1 MRTPSLLRGP
11 GSANLPL
18 YMTFADFIT
27 TTRRPSLGTEAVDNV
42 LKAIRE
48 HLGMDVAFVSEFRE
62 TDRVF
67 WHVSARDR
75 TPIQPGDS
83 AALQDGYCQ
92 RVVDGRLPELIP
104 DTKLIPAAVALPET
118 AATPIG
124 AHLSVPV
131 RLSDGRLFGT
141 LCCFSFA
148 SNPSLGERDIGI
160 LRAFAS
166 LLGAQIERDFL
177 ESKSLVESRARITGA
192 LRAGQPA
199 IVYQPIYH
207 LKTGRLAGL
216 EGLSRFNL
224 EPARPPNEWFAE
236 AAEVG
241 MGADLELAAIRT
253 AIESLPR
260 IPADAY
266 LSVNCSPQTILD
278 ARLQNFLQGVDLQR
292 VVLEVTEHDYINDYP
307 ALLSVLTPLRA
318 LGLRVA
324 IDDAGAGYASLRHVL
339 NFQPEKIKLDISLT
353 KNLDADPKRRALAS
367 ALIAFGREIHSHIVA
382 EGVETAAELATLM
395 RIGVDSAQG
404 YFLARPMPLEEALAQ
419 SFPKINSA
427 AGRGATPETSPA
439 KLRS

>member
-1 MRTPSLLRGP
+1 
-11 GSANLPL
+11 
-18 YMTFADFIT
+18 MTFADFIT
-27 TTRRPSLGTEAVDNV
+27 PTRRPSLGTDAVDNV

-83 AALQDGYCQ
+83 AALENGYCQ

-104 DTKLIPAAVALPET
+104 NAQLVPEAAALPET
-118 AATPIG
+118 SAIPIG

-131 RLSDGRLFGT
+131 RFSDGRLFGT

-148 SNPSLGERDIGI
+148 SDPSLGERDVGI
-160 LRAFAS
+160 LRAFAA
-166 LLGAQIERDFL
+166 LLGSQIERDL
-177 ESKSLVESRARITGA
+177 TESKSLVESRARITAA
-192 LRAGQPA
+192 LRAGQPS

-207 LKTGRLAGL
+207 LKSGRLAGL
-216 EGLSRFNL
+216 ECLSRFNL
-224 EPARPPNEWFAE
+224 EPARPPDEWFAE

-241 MGADLELAAIRT
+241 MGCDLELAAIRT
-253 AIESLPR
+253 ALEALPK

-278 ARLQNFLQGVDLQR
+278 ERIQKFLQGVDLQR
-292 VVLEVTEHDYINDYP
+292 VVLEVTEHDYISDYP
-307 ALLSVLTPLRA
+307 ALLRVLSPLRA

-367 ALIAFGREIHSHIVA
+367 ALIAFGREIRSHIVA

-404 YFLARPMPLEEALAQ
+404 YFLARPMPLEAALAQ
-419 SFPKINSA
+419 SFPKVSPIDV
-427 AGRGATPETSPA
+427 PELRSEISPA
-439 KLRS
+439 TSRS